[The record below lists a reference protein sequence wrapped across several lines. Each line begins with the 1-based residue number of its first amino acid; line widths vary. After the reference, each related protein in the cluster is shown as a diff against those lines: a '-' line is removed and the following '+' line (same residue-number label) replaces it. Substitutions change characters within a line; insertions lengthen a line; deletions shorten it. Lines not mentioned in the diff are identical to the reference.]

1 MKITPAKDYKK
12 PLYAIGISAA
22 IMALS
27 VTGCTNPAE
36 KKEPDLAGAAVICTD
51 TTEGTK
57 KDADNDPEPIL
68 EGEALPYIEDEDTV
82 IVYKPDDLTLTGG
95 APIEED

>member
-27 VTGCTNPAE
+27 VTGCTNPFG
-36 KKEPDLAGAAVICTD
+36 KKEPDLTGATD
-51 TTEGTK
+51 IRTNQTECSK
-57 KDADNDPEPIL
+57 KDADNTPETALAGEVAVEDEEPIL
-68 EGEALPYIEDEDTV
+68 
-82 IVYKPDDLTLTGG
+82 VYKPDNLTLTGG

>member
-27 VTGCTNPAE
+27 VTGCTNPFG
-36 KKEPDLAGAAVICTD
+36 KKEPDLAGAAEISTNQ
-51 TTEGTK
+51 TEGTK
-57 KDADNDPEPIL
+57 KDADDIHETILAGEVAVEDEEPIL
-68 EGEALPYIEDEDTV
+68 
-82 IVYKPDDLTLTGG
+82 VYKPDDLTLTGG